1 MALET
6 VTDLRR
12 CIRFLIHWGL
22 VEIRNLASASAP
34 HAQIADLA
42 DILEFLPEFL
52 EGGREPDIEVIREQF
67 ERYARRYP
75 ESNYDYLSY
84 LDGKPLHAPY

>member
-1 MALET
+1 MTTGTA
-6 VTDLRR
+6 TDLRR

-22 VEIRNLASASAP
+22 VEIRNLGYAGAP

-52 EGGREPDIEVIREQF
+52 EGGREPNLEVIREQF
-67 ERYARRYP
+67 EGYARRHP
-75 ESNYDYLSY
+75 ESNYNYLAY
-84 LDGKPLHAPY
+84 LDGKPPHAPY

>member
-1 MALET
+1 MTTET
-6 VTDLRR
+6 ATDLRR
-12 CIRFLIHWGL
+12 RIRFLIHWGL
-22 VEIRNLASASAP
+22 VEIRELGYAGAS

-52 EGGREPDIEVIREQF
+52 EGGPEPDVEVIREQF
-67 ERYARRYP
+67 QGYARRYP
-75 ESNYDYLSY
+75 ESSYDYLSF